1 MPVLIAMKFDGGLKR
16 YAAGIKSELDGLKNF
31 SKLWKMVIEYFEGR
45 SDVTGFVNISP
56 FVDIWNSEGHIIGGN
71 WTNTAKY
78 ETWKAKNYK
87 RFRKFPMPRGFKGG
101 SNAKQ
106 VLSGQTLSGLVNSH
120 TPGAIRSAST
130 NNLIYGIDNAYSKK
144 WQDKRHLLDFF
155 GKMNK
160 NLNRVIA
167 NFVMRNAKDLE
178 AKE

>member
-87 RFRKFPMPRGFKGG
+87 RFRKFPMRSEEHTSELQSHSFISYAVFCLKKK
-101 SNAKQ
+101 KQ
-106 VLSGQTLSGLVNSH
+106 NT
-120 TPGAIRSAST
+120 
-130 NNLIYGIDNAYSKK
+130 KK
-144 WQDKRHLLDFF
+144 K
-155 GKMNK
+155 KKNK
-160 NLNRVIA
+160 QNTDI
-167 NFVMRNAKDLE
+167 
-178 AKE
+178 